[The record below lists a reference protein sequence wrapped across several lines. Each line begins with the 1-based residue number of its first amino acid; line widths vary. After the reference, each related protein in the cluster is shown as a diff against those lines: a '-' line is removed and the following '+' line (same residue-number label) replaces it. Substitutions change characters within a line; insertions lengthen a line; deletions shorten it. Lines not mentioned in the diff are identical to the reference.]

1 MCIFLSSKGSDFWS
15 NDPAVKGIFGDNM
28 SSLSKAKVISILY
41 VIKWDS
47 MLYVIKWEDSVRE
60 EE

>member
-1 MCIFLSSKGSDFWS
+1 MCISLSSKGSDFWS
-15 NDPAVKGIFGDNM
+15 NDQAVKGALVTIR
-28 SSLSKAKVISILY
+28 LSKAKVISMLY

-47 MLYVIKWEDSVRE
+47 MLYQIKWEGSVRE